1 MESPASRVSTNAKN
15 KMAPLS
21 KAMYFI
27 DPWILLTSGILI
39 LIGLLMVTS
48 ASYPNAL
55 QNNQSGYYYLIRQIL
70 YVTIG
75 LISGLFLFS
84 TSPDKI
90 EKASTYII
98 TIVMILLILV
108 IIPGI
113 GREVNGA
120 MRWLPL
126 GLINVQPAELAKISA
141 IIYVAGY
148 LKRHYQYIGNSIY
161 VLISPLIILSIG
173 GVLLLLQPDF
183 GSTAIILMV
192 SLTMLFMG
200 GVSLIRFG
208 IFVILSLTI
217 MASLVLTSAY
227 RVARLVAFSDPW
239 ADPLNKGFQLI
250 QSLIAVGRGE
260 IYGQGIGA
268 SIQKLGYLPEAH
280 TDFIFAVYAEETGI
294 IGVIFLVF
302 LFLTFFWRCLYIG
315 YRAYKNQFLFPAYY
329 AYGIGL
335 WFIFQSLIN
344 MAVVM
349 GALPTKGLT
358 LPLVSYGGSS
368 IIVMI
373 AAIGFLF
380 RIEIDTRQMNPIP
393 LPIEIIV
400 NSDEVK
406 AKPALR
412 PNRRT
417 PKGWLRWIYW
427 LKRS

>member
-1 MESPASRVSTNAKN
+1 MESPTARVLTPPK
-15 KMAPLS
+15 KVMTLPL
-21 KAMYFI
+21 KETYFI
-27 DPWILLTSGILI
+27 DPWILLTSGLLI

-55 QNNQSGYYYLIRQIL
+55 QHSQNGYYYLIRQVL
-70 YVTIG
+70 YVIIG
-75 LISGLFLFS
+75 LIAALFLFS
-84 TSPDKI
+84 THPDKV

-120 MRWLPL
+120 MRWLPF
-126 GLINVQPAELAKISA
+126 GFINVQPAELAKMSA

-148 LKRHYQYIGNSIY
+148 LKRHYQYIGNSFY

-200 GVSLIRFG
+200 GVSLIRFS
-208 IFVILSLTI
+208 IFVVLSLSI
-217 MASLVLTSAY
+217 MASLIMTSAY
-227 RVARLVAFSDPW
+227 RVARLVAFSNPW
-239 ADPLNKGFQLI
+239 ADPLNKGFQLV

-260 IYGQGIGA
+260 VYGQGIGA

-294 IGVIFLVF
+294 IGVIFLII

-315 YRAYKNQFLFPAYY
+315 YRAYKNQFLFSAYY
-329 AYGIGL
+329 SYGIGL

-373 AAIGFLF
+373 AAIGFLL
-380 RIEIDTRQMNPIP
+380 RVEIDTRQMNTNP
-393 LPIEIIV
+393 LPIETAL
-400 NSDEVK
+400 NSDDK
-406 AKPALR
+406 KTKPAPR
-412 PNRRT
+412 PNRRA

-427 LKRS
+427 SKKN